1 MPFSI
6 LIPFIILLI
15 FIYFL
20 FLYIRRKRISD
31 TFAFFHPYCDAC
43 GGGERVLWLAL
54 NAMHQSF
61 PDLNFIVYTGDID
74 RTPQEILTK
83 VNSRFGISVPTNRLQ
98 FIFLRSRWLL
108 EAKNYPRFTLIAQ
121 LFAGLI
127 VGFEA
132 LWRFCPEWFMD
143 TTGCPLTLPL
153 FYWLGGAKTLCYVH
167 YPTITTEMIQLVDSR
182 TPTYNNSSTIS
193 SSFFLTK
200 LKLIYYRIVALLYKS
215 CGGCSQLTMAN
226 GSWTSSHIEQLWSI
240 KPKIVFPPC
249 NVERLLELE
258 NNSEYKLENNG
269 ENNEE
274 KKLEVSIIS
283 VGQIRPE
290 KNHLE
295 QLRIFADVRRL
306 LLEQKININVKLI
319 IAGGCR
325 NEEDT
330 KRVEFLQNY
339 AKKHLGMKVG
349 DEIDWE
355 LNIDFER
362 LLELMKNSLIGL
374 HTMWNEH
381 FGISV
386 VEGMAAGVIMVAH
399 NSGGPALDIIGNEN
413 LNKVD
418 EEYFEKCGFLASTRE
433 EYVNIILKIITKM
446 NVQDRKDIREAAR
459 RKALI
464 FSDKFFE
471 IKFCNLIGAFLT
483 ETKET

>member
-1 MPFSI
+1 MPFPI

-15 FIYFL
+15 FIYLL
-20 FLYIRRKRISD
+20 FLYIRRNRISD

-43 GGGERVLWLAL
+43 GGGERVLC
-54 NAMHQSF
+54 F

-226 GSWTSSHIEQLWSI
+226 GSFFLDIFTYRTALVNQTKNCIS
-240 KPKIVFPPC
+240 PC

-471 IKFCNLIGAFLT
+471 IKFCNLIGAFLA

>member
-1 MPFSI
+1 MPSLI
-6 LIPFIILLI
+6 LIPFISL
-15 FIYFL
+15 FTPIYLL
-20 FLYIRRKRISD
+20 FLYIRRNRISGS
-31 TFAFFHPYCDAC
+31 FAFFHPYCDAC

-54 NAMHQSF
+54 NAMHERF
-61 PDLNFIVYTGDID
+61 PDLNFIIYTGDID
-74 RTPQEILTK
+74 RTPQQILEK
-83 VNSRFGISVPTNRLQ
+83 VNSRFGISVPTDRLQ
-98 FIFLRSRWLL
+98 FIFLHSRWLL

-132 LWRFCPEWFMD
+132 LWRFCPEWFID

-167 YPTITTEMIQLVDSR
+167 YPTITTEMIHLVDSR
-182 TPTYNNSSTIS
+182 TSTYNNSSIIA
-193 SSFFLTK
+193 SSFLLTK
-200 LKLIYYRIVALLYKS
+200 LKLIYYRIVALLYKG
-215 CGGCSQLTMAN
+215 CGCCSQLTMAN
-226 GSWTSSHIEQLWSI
+226 GSWTSSHIEQLWST

-258 NNSEYKLENNG
+258 NNSEIKMEKVDEENIFN
-269 ENNEE
+269 
-274 KKLEVSIIS
+274 VQIIS

-295 QLRIFADVRRL
+295 
-306 LLEQKININVKLI
+306 VKLI

-339 AKKHLGMKVG
+339 AKGNFGMKSGV
-349 DEIDWE
+349 EIDWE
-355 LNIDFER
+355 LNINCER

-386 VEGMAAGVIMVAH
+386 VEGMAAGVIMVAN

-413 LNKVD
+413 LNN
-418 EEYFEKCGFLASTRE
+418 EKCGFLASTKE
-433 EYVNIILKIITKM
+433 EYINIILQIITEM
-446 NVQDRKDIREAAR
+446 NVEERKNIREAAR
-459 RKALI
+459 RKALN
-464 FSDKFFE
+464 FSDICFE
-471 IKFCNLIGAFLT
+471 DKFCNLIGSFFT
-483 ETKET
+483 ETNET

>member
-226 GSWTSSHIEQLWSI
+226 GSWTASHIEQLWSI

-295 QLRIFADVRRL
+295 
-306 LLEQKININVKLI
+306 
-319 IAGGCR
+319 
-325 NEEDT
+325 
-330 KRVEFLQNY
+330 
-339 AKKHLGMKVG
+339 
-349 DEIDWE
+349 
-355 LNIDFER
+355 
-362 LLELMKNSLIGL
+362 NSLIGL

-459 RKALI
+459 RK
-464 FSDKFFE
+464 
-471 IKFCNLIGAFLT
+471 
-483 ETKET
+483 